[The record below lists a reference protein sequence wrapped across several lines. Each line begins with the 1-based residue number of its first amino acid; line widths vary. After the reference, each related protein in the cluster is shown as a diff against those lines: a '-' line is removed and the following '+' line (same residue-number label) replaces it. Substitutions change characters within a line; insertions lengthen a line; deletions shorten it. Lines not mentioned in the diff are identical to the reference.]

1 MPEISRFYGIII
13 KMYFF
18 DSEHNPP
25 HIHAIYNKEVAII
38 NIQTLKVIEGRIPKR
53 ALKLVNE
60 WISIHENEIKNIW
73 HTQQL
78 KKIEPLK

>member
-1 MPEISRFYGIII
+1 MQYII
-13 KMYFF
+13 
-18 DSEHNPP
+18 N
-25 HIHAIYNKEVAII
+25 NKEVAII

-73 HTQQL
+73 HTQQF